1 MDSQLYLKEIK
12 LFHFKNY
19 GKASFEFIDGVNII
33 TGLNG
38 VGKTNLLDAIYIL
51 GLTKSYF
58 MASDR
63 FLVQHEKK
71 FYRIE
76 GNWIK
81 NSKKLKVAIKYDAI
95 DGKEIDVN
103 GKTGIKPMEHIGQIP
118 IVLISPNDL
127 ELVSGLNEIRRR
139 FMDITI
145 SQIDPNYLENLVTY
159 IKVQKLRNA
168 LLTKSIFFDQLPI
181 DLLESYEIRLVKS
194 GEYIYKSRLWF
205 LQIFQP
211 KFIAFYNEISGGL
224 EDVSLRYTSDLED
237 EDYFE
242 LLKNHRG
249 KDFEKG
255 RTVYGI
261 HRDKMALYIKG
272 QPLQQEASQGQLKS
286 FVLALKLAQYSIL
299 QDECKFNPILLLDD
313 IFDKIDASRVG
324 HILSMLSKDDFGQIF
339 ISDTHVNRVAL
350 LLEELKLNVNFKEM
364 KIENSFD
371 NLQIDPLN

>member
-1 MDSQLYLKEIK
+1 LDSQLYLKEIK

-19 GKASFEFIDGVNII
+19 GKANFEFIDGINII

-58 MASDR
+58 MPNDR
-63 FLVQHEKK
+63 YLVQHEKK

-81 NSKKLKVAIKYDAI
+81 NTKKLKVAVKYTSSYA
-95 DGKEIDVN
+95 KQIDVN
-103 GKTGIKPMEHIGQIP
+103 GKAGIKPMEHIGQIP

-168 LLTKSIFFDQLPI
+168 LLTKSLFFDQIPL
-181 DLLESYEIRLVKS
+181 DLLESYELKLAHC
-194 GEYIYKSRLWF
+194 GEFIHKSRLWF

-211 KFIAFYNEISGGL
+211 KFSEFYYQISGGL
-224 EDVSLRYTSDLED
+224 EDVSLRYTSDLETKNYLD
-237 EDYFE
+237 
-242 LLKNHRG
+242 LLKNGRN

-261 HRDKMALYIKG
+261 HRDKMALFIKG

-339 ISDTHVNRVAL
+339 ITDTHVDRVAH

-364 KIENSFD
+364 KIEKSFD